1 MTLKNLLKLI
11 AVCSILTGCAEIA
24 TNIVIQSGIQVAG
37 EQILI
42 ANNKPVTKCNLVN
55 VAKGYK
61 LCRVSKTYIMR
72 KA

>member
-1 MTLKNLLKLI
+1 MTLKNLLKRI
-11 AVCSILTGCAEIA
+11 AVCSILTGSAEIA